1 MTSSTKE
8 SSYTER
14 LVAFETVWWKRLFD
28 VQAPYRWNLR
38 RLNLGFC
45 LDLGCGLG
53 RNLVNLGSGV
63 GVDHNPHSIEV
74 ARARGLEAFTP
85 ETFRQSRFHAPGT
98 FDTLLLSHVAEHM
111 QPADVVALVSQYLP
125 LLKPSGR
132 VVFITP
138 QEAGQ
143 ASDATH
149 LCFMDFAQL
158 RTIARDL
165 GLDIEREFSFP
176 FPRAVGKIFKYNE
189 FVAVTRLASQVLT
202 SS

>member
-1 MTSSTKE
+1 MTGSTKDNT
-8 SSYTER
+8 YTER
-14 LVAFETVWWKRLFD
+14 LVAFETVWWKRLLD

-38 RLNLGFC
+38 RLGLGFC

-53 RNLVNLGSGV
+53 RNLVNLGGGV

-85 ETFRQSRFHAPGT
+85 DAFKESRYNASAT

-111 QPADVVALVSQYLP
+111 QPSAVVALVSEYLP
-125 LLKPSGR
+125 LLKPAGR

-143 ASDATH
+143 TSDATH
-149 LCFMDFAQL
+149 VCFMDYARL
-158 RTIARDL
+158 RHIARDL
-165 GLDIEREFSFP
+165 GLDIEREYSFP
-176 FPRAVGKIFKYNE
+176 FPRPVGKVFKYNE
-189 FVAVTRLASQVLT
+189 FVVVTRHT
-202 SS
+202 PKT